1 MCFMLSKTWRRGWDA
16 LKNIF
21 CACTRGWCHATH
33 YSTLL
38 PQFNLIFLQLFY
50 KTLFYKYSTRPLHSA
65 QSCFSMFAICSGWLA
80 AVAMGVIDRLAPAKC
95 MMKAVSCMMQLDL
108 VHCDLKPDN
117 FMLSQGRTV
126 VIDFGSVSRPG
137 DLSPMGSQYDC
148 PPDNWRLGFLMRSP
162 LAECSVR

>member
-1 MCFMLSKTWRRGWDA
+1 MCFMLSKTWRRGWGA

-21 CACTRGWCHATH
+21 CARTRGWCHATH

-50 KTLFYKYSTRPLHSA
+50 KTLFYKNSTRPLHSA

-95 MMKAVSCMMQLDL
+95 MMKAVSCMMQ
-108 VHCDLKPDN
+108 
-117 FMLSQGRTV
+117 F
-126 VIDFGSVSRPG
+126 RPG
-137 DLSPMGSQYDC
+137 PLRSEARQFHAKPGQNSCHWLWISVAARRLSPMGSQYDC

>member
-1 MCFMLSKTWRRGWDA
+1 
-16 LKNIF
+16 
-21 CACTRGWCHATH
+21 
-33 YSTLL
+33 
-38 PQFNLIFLQLFY
+38 
-50 KTLFYKYSTRPLHSA
+50 
-65 QSCFSMFAICSGWLA
+65 
-80 AVAMGVIDRLAPAKC
+80 MGVIDCLAPAKC

-148 PPDNWRLGFLMRSP
+148 PPDNWCLGFLMRSP
-162 LAECSVR
+162 LAECPVR